1 MENHHLLIVED
12 HYELAELV
20 VAYFSDEGY
29 TVHHAASGQEAL
41 DLLYT
46 EPIELALLDIRLP
59 DFDGYEVVNRM
70 RQNPKTAQ
78 MPVILL
84 TERRDRSYRLQG
96 LELGVVDYI
105 TKPFDLD
112 ELRLRVRNALARG
125 QMRNTVNPITELPQ
139 PVITDQELQRSV
151 VSDQPWAVVL
161 LTLEGLESYGF
172 IVKNDVI
179 RAVSV
184 MLRSALRDLNLNET
198 FAGHLQD
205 HELVIITTPAR
216 LESIRERLAQRI
228 RESIR
233 QFLPA
238 RAMTDSNSPLVVQL
252 GEIDHLNTA
261 VTSVDTLKDALAAAL
276 QHVKLSDEPS
286 A

>member
-1 MENHHLLIVED
+1 VENHHLLIVED

-41 DLLYT
+41 DLSNT

-59 DFDGYEVVNRM
+59 DFDGYEVVNRL

-96 LELGVVDYI
+96 LEMGVVDYI

-112 ELRLRVRNALARG
+112 ELRLRVRNVLARG
-125 QMRNTVNPITELPQ
+125 QMRNTINPVTELPQ
-139 PVITDQELQRSV
+139 PMITDQELQRV
-151 VSDQPWAVVL
+151 IVSDQSWAVIQ
-161 LTLEGLESYGF
+161 LTLDGLELYGF
-172 IVKNDVI
+172 IAKNDVV

-184 MLRSALRDLNLNET
+184 MLRSSLRDLNLSDT
-198 FAGHLQD
+198 FTGHLQD
-205 HELVIITTPAR
+205 HELVIVTTPER
-216 LESIRERLAQRI
+216 LESIRERLSKRI

-233 QFLPA
+233 QFLPPRSA
-238 RAMTDSNSPLVVQL
+238 SDGAKEFSIQL

-261 VTSVDTLKDALAAAL
+261 VTSPETLKDALTAAL
-276 QHVKLSDEPS
+276 QAIKLSDES

>member
-12 HYELAELV
+12 HFELAELV

-41 DLLYT
+41 DLLHT

-125 QMRNTVNPITELPQ
+125 QMRNTANPITELPQ

-151 VSDQPWAVVL
+151 VSDQPWAVVQ
-161 LTLEGLESYGF
+161 LTLDGLEAYGF
-172 IVKNDVI
+172 IAKNDVI
-179 RAVSV
+179 RAVAV
-184 MLRSALRDLNLNET
+184 MLRSSLRDLNLSES

-205 HELVIITTPAR
+205 HELVIITTPVRGAA
-216 LESIRERLAQRI
+216 IRERLGQRI

-233 QFLPA
+233 QFLPS
-238 RAMTDSNSPLVVQL
+238 RAQTETSLLTVLL
-252 GEIDHLNTA
+252 GEVDHLNTA
-261 VTSVDTLKDALAAAL
+261 VTSTETLKDALTAAL
-276 QHVKLSDEPS
+276 QPVKIE
-286 A
+286 

>member
-41 DLLYT
+41 DLLLT

-70 RQNPKTAQ
+70 RQNPRTAQ

-125 QMRNTVNPITELPQ
+125 QMRNTSNPVTELPQ
-139 PVITDQELQRSV
+139 LVITDQELQRMV
-151 VSDQPWAVVL
+151 ISDQPWAVVQL
-161 LTLEGLESYGF
+161 NLDGLESYGF

-184 MLRSALRDLNLNET
+184 MLRSSLRDLNLSDT
-198 FAGHLQD
+198 FVGHLQD
-205 HELVIITTPAR
+205 HELVILTTPAR
-216 LESIRERLAQRI
+216 SLAIRDRLAQRI

-238 RAMTDSNSPLVVQL
+238 RATAEGVNLLVVQL

-261 VTSVDTLKDALAAAL
+261 VTSPETLKDALTAAL
-276 QHVKLSDEPS
+276 QPVKLSDEV
-286 A
+286 

>member
-1 MENHHLLIVED
+1 MDNNHHLLIVED

-20 VAYFSDEGY
+20 VAFFSDEGY
-29 TVHHAASGQEAL
+29 TVHHAATGQQAL
-41 DLLYT
+41 DLSLT

-59 DFDGYEVVNRM
+59 DFDGYEVVNRL

-96 LELGVVDYI
+96 LEMGVLDYI

-125 QMRNTVNPITELPQ
+125 QMRNTINPITELPQ
-139 PVITDQELQRSV
+139 PMISERELQQAIVSEHPWTV
-151 VSDQPWAVVL
+151 VQI
-161 LTLEGLESYGF
+161 TLNGLEAYGF
-172 IVKNDVI
+172 IAKNDVV
-179 RAVSV
+179 RALSV
-184 MLRSALRDLNLNET
+184 MLRSSLRDLDLSDT

-205 HELVIITTPAR
+205 HELVIVTVPEKAPSIQAR
-216 LESIRERLAQRI
+216 LSQRI
-228 RESIR
+228 RESIQ

-238 RAMTDSNSPLVVQL
+238 RGSDAPQVVL
-252 GEIDHLNTA
+252 MMGEIDHLNTA
-261 VTSVDTLKDALAAAL
+261 VTSVETLRDALGAAL
-276 QHVKLSDEPS
+276 QQVALTT

>member
-41 DLLYT
+41 DLSNT

-59 DFDGYEVVNRM
+59 DFDGYEVVNRL

-96 LELGVVDYI
+96 LEMGVVDYI

-112 ELRLRVRNALARG
+112 ELRLRVRNVLARG
-125 QMRNTVNPITELPQ
+125 QMRNTINPVTELPQ
-139 PVITDQELQRSV
+139 PMITDQELQRV
-151 VSDQPWAVVL
+151 IVSDQSWAVIQ
-161 LTLEGLESYGF
+161 LTLDGLELYGF
-172 IVKNDVI
+172 IAKNDVV

-184 MLRSALRDLNLNET
+184 MLRSSLRDLNLSDT
-198 FAGHLQD
+198 FTGHLQD
-205 HELVIITTPAR
+205 HELVIVTTPER
-216 LESIRERLAQRI
+216 LESIRERLSKRI

-233 QFLPA
+233 QFLPPRSA
-238 RAMTDSNSPLVVQL
+238 SDGAKEFSIQL

-261 VTSVDTLKDALAAAL
+261 VTSPETLKDALTAAL
-276 QHVKLSDEPS
+276 QAIKLSDES